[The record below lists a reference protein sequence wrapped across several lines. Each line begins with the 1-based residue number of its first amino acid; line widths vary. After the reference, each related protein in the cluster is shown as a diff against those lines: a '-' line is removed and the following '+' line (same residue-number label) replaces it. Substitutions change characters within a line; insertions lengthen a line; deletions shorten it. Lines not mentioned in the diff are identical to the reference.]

1 VIVGLAMFEASSK
14 EGVAFVLD
22 LTERKQA
29 EEKIRESERRYRE
42 VQTELAHANRVATMG
57 QLVASI
63 AHEVNQ
69 PIAAAILNANA
80 ALRWLN
86 SQPPEIDEVHK
97 VLGSLIMDANRAA
110 DVLGR
115 IRRHIRKAP
124 PQKGAVDINA
134 AIREM
139 IEFTRGQIMK
149 SGTLIRTQ
157 LKDGLPS
164 IEGDRVELQ
173 QVLLNLIMNALEAM
187 NGVSEGERQLHIS
200 ALLNDAGCVHVSV
213 SEGERQLHISALL
226 NDAGCVHVSV
236 SDSGPGFASE
246 NTEQIFASFYTTKP
260 TGLGMGLSICRSII
274 EAHGGHLWASINR
287 PRGATVQFTIPVEH
301 G

>member
-1 VIVGLAMFEASSK
+1 
-14 EGVAFVLD
+14 

-29 EEKIRESERRYRE
+29 EEKIRESESRYRE

-69 PIAAAILNANA
+69 PIAAAILNADA

-86 SQPPEIDEVHK
+86 AEPAEIDEVRH
-97 VLGSLIMDANRAA
+97 VLGRLILDANRAA

-124 PQKGAVDINA
+124 HQKEALNINV
-134 AIREM
+134 AIEEM
-139 IEFTRGQIMK
+139 IDFTRGQIIK
-149 SGTLIRTQ
+149 SGTSIQISLTEE
-157 LKDGLPS
+157 LPL

-187 NGVSEGERQLHIS
+187 NGVSEDDRYLHIGAVLDS
-200 ALLNDAGCVHVSV
+200 GCV
-213 SEGERQLHISALL
+213 L
-226 NDAGCVHVSV
+226 VSV
-236 SDSGPGFASE
+236 SDSGPGFFSKD
-246 NTEQIFASFYTTKP
+246 TDQIFTSFYTTKA

-274 EAHGGHLWASINR
+274 EAHGGRLWASVNR
-287 PRGATVQFTIPVEH
+287 PRGATVQSTLPVPHE
-301 G
+301 